1 MLVQL
6 FDPGLKSAF
15 LIILSILEP
24 AILINL
30 ILKLLLVEVLQL
42 LLPLVMSDLQLV
54 HMLLIVVLLLG
65 FSHLKD
71 LVVTIELIQF
81 LGLLFL
87 HLIVTLDEGEVLC
100 TKGGVHLVVL
110 LLHLSAESLLLLPPI
125 FHQTFANK
133 HDAAQFILDFNLKF

>member
-15 LIILSILEP
+15 LIILGILEP

-71 LVVTIELIQF
+71 LVVTIELIQL

-100 TKGGVHLVVL
+100 T
-110 LLHLSAESLLLLPPI
+110 
-125 FHQTFANK
+125 
-133 HDAAQFILDFNLKF
+133 

>member
-100 TKGGVHLVVL
+100 T
-110 LLHLSAESLLLLPPI
+110 
-125 FHQTFANK
+125 
-133 HDAAQFILDFNLKF
+133 